1 MRVLITGASGG
12 LGPAVVEEFHSQG
25 HTVIGVARSWPQAD
39 PRMVAVSA
47 DLTQSGECARV
58 VSEAGEIDA
67 LVHVM
72 GGYAGG
78 SPVSET
84 DEGTWDRMMDLNL
97 RSAFLIMRAVL
108 PGMLERKRGTIIA
121 VGSRVAVEPVPT
133 LAAYGVSKAG
143 LVHLIR
149 TLALELKHTGLTANV
164 VMPSTI
170 DTQANRRA
178 MPKADPSQWVRPESI
193 ARVVSWLASDAARDV
208 SGAVVP
214 VYGQA

>member
-12 LGPAVVEEFHSQG
+12 LGPAIVEEFLSHG
-25 HTVIGVARSWPQAD
+25 HTVIGVARSWPHTD
-39 PRMVAVSA
+39 PRIVTVSA
-47 DLTQSGECARV
+47 DLTQSGECARA

-78 SPVSET
+78 SPVSTT
-84 DEGTWDRMMDLNL
+84 DETTWDRMMDLNL
-97 RSAFLIMRAVL
+97 RSAFLIFRAVL
-108 PGMLERKRGTIIA
+108 PGMLERNRGTIVA

-149 TLALELKHTGLTANV
+149 TLALELKQTGLTANV

-170 DTQANRRA
+170 DTEANRRA
-178 MPKADPSQWVRPESI
+178 MPNAVHSKWVRPESI